1 MPRTYDQ
8 SEKFKIGCKAMGG
21 KSVSEIAKESG
32 MSREYVYQQKAQ
44 VEQYAQTLDG
54 ERPNGIGL
62 ELDKAFKERTILS
75 LALDCSASLEGIQRF
90 FESVYRTHISIGY
103 ISGVLKKSR
112 RKSSGV

>member
-1 MPRTYDQ
+1 MPKTYEQ
-8 SEKFKIGCKAMGG
+8 SEKFTIGCKAMGG
-21 KSVSEIAKESG
+21 MSVSDIAKESG

-44 VEQYAQTLDG
+44 VEQYAQTLDS
-54 ERPNGIGL
+54 EKPNGIVL

-103 ISGVLKKSR
+103 ISGVLKKRR
-112 RKSSGV
+112 RKSSGI